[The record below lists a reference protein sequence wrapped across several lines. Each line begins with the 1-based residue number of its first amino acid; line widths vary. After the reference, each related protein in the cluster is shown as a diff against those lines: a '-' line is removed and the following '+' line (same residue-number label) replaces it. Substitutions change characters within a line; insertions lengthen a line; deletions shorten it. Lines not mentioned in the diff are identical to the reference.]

1 MTTSRPD
8 PWTLYWQ
15 SGHERS
21 CIATQSSD
29 DAAAVN
35 AFWNTF
41 AGELTDHSMVLDLA
55 TGNGTVPA
63 MLKAANPGL
72 TLTGVDRAAIDPHQH
87 LKDHAD
93 LRDVTFQGEVDVTEL
108 PFADGSFDAVTSQ
121 FGIEYAPLDKAI
133 PEAARVLKSGGRMGL
148 LLHHVA
154 SGVVGPAADRCQEMN
169 ALLAEDG
176 VVPKLL
182 AVAAGQLAPAELE
195 EAGQAHVSSSIERTA
210 QVTGQVF
217 AGVNQVMEH
226 LRNQQGQAARELAA
240 VLHLR
245 LTADRD
251 RLAMLEAA
259 ALDQTAADALVDQ
272 LSSSGVRCERL
283 EALTASDQDALI
295 VGWAYLGIRVD

>member
-15 SGHERS
+15 SGHARS

-29 DAAAVN
+29 DTAVVS
-35 AFWNTF
+35 AFWQSF
-41 AGELTDHSMVLDLA
+41 ADSLADDSTVLDLA

-63 MLKAANPGL
+63 MLKSAKPAL
-72 TLTGVDRAAIDPHQH
+72 VLTGVDRAAIDPHEH
-87 LKDHAD
+87 LKDHSE
-93 LRDVTFQGEVDVTEL
+93 LSDVTFQGAVDVTAL

-121 FGIEYAPLDKAI
+121 YGIEYAPLDKAI
-133 PEAARVLKSGGRMGL
+133 PEAARVLKVGGRMGL
-148 LLHHVA
+148 LLHHTA

-169 ALLAEDG
+169 ALLTEEG

-195 EAGQAHVSSSIERTA
+195 QAGQAHLSSSIERTA

-259 ALDQTAADALVDQ
+259 ALDHAAVDALVDQ

-283 EALTASDQDALI
+283 EALTASDEDALI
-295 VGWAYLGIRVD
+295 VGWAYLGTRVD